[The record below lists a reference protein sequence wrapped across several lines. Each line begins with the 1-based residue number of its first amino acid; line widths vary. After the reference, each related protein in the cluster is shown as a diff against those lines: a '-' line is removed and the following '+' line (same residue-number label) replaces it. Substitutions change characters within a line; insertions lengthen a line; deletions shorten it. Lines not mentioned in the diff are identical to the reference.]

1 MSLDVLAIGHAL
13 SVWFLPVILAITL
26 HEAAHAL
33 AADRLGDDT
42 ARRLG
47 RVSLNPVRHI
57 DPFGTLLLPGLLLVL
72 SPVVFGWAKP
82 VPVDMRRLRRP
93 KRDMALVAAAGPACN
108 LLLAILC
115 AWLLLVPVTLLDG
128 ELEAWLVQNLV
139 NAILINLVLGIF
151 NLFPLPP
158 LDGGRIAVGL
168 LPAPLAVRY
177 ARLELLGLPILLVLV
192 FVVPAVSRELGGDFS
207 PIASF
212 VFGILE
218 PAVGLVAALSPWSTA
233 QLAGAMF

>member
-1 MSLDVLAIGHAL
+1 LDVLAIGHAL
-13 SVWFLPVILAITL
+13 SVWFVPVILAITL

-47 RVSLNPVRHI
+47 RVSLNPVRHV
-57 DPFGTLLLPGLLLVL
+57 DPFGTLLLPGLLLL
-72 SPVVFGWAKP
+72 FSPIIFGWAKP
-82 VPVDMRRLRRP
+82 VPVAVQRLRRP

-115 AWLLLVPVTLLDG
+115 AWLLLVPVTMLDG
-128 ELEAWLVQNLV
+128 ALEAWLVQNLV

-168 LPAPLAVRY
+168 LPSPQAERY
-177 ARLELLGLPILLVLV
+177 ARLERFGLPILLVLV
-192 FVVPAVSRELGGDFS
+192 FVVPAVSRGLGGDFS
-207 PIASF
+207 PVASF
-212 VFGILE
+212 VFGILQ
-218 PAVGLVAALSPWSTA
+218 PAVGLVAAVSPWTTP
-233 QLAGAMF
+233 QLIGAMF